1 MQRKRESAIAS
12 VTLNTA
18 TFHHETI
25 HPTYINYFFGRNGV
39 GKTTIGRCIF
49 DGTCVEWNEDENPG
63 DYEVLLFNKD
73 FISTY
78 FKSFDKVTGIFSISE
93 DAKEASRN
101 LEIYLIKHRLSEIDE
116 ELQKAERNFASAT
129 EYLHQKEEDFRNAYS
144 LKVTDLSASYPKLLP
159 STLSSDI
166 DLHSFVK
173 ALSNIK
179 PIAKKDDNLDFYYD
193 AVYNKSQTYHDFLD
207 IIDAAAIDTIPSC
220 SLLEE
225 VITSNNSSPFSINI
239 NRLGATEWV
248 MDGYKRFHALS
259 EYTCPYCQQP
269 INDKT
274 SNQLKSC
281 FTQEY
286 ELKVSELQ
294 NFLESY
300 RQHLSYITAQL
311 PQVPNTTEPYYLH
324 SLIQQYMACVEKY
337 NFTCM
342 LNVLTI
348 EKKIENP
355 SASEQIEDIAP
366 ILRKINKVITSMNKL
381 IEKHNGVFYNH
392 ESTADFCDNE
402 VKGLLADRLADEI
415 KEYLYAYEDYEEAKD
430 DNRDATFNLNCE
442 REELLKELEE
452 FGSPLAIITPSIN
465 SINRLLSLS
474 GFSGFKVIEHEDL
487 YNSYQVVRTDT
498 GNSVA
503 TNLSDG
509 ELNYLAFLYF
519 YNLVKG
525 VDKDTHQKKKIVI
538 IDDPISS
545 LDSHAF
551 NYIISLVREL
561 VDICYSSADYRD
573 TSSDCDIIK
582 QIFILTHNIQFYNS
596 IIRSMIGKYDCVN
609 LYSVTKTD
617 EHSSIELCSR
627 QSKNKSGENVN
638 YSPIKNPYVLLWEN
652 YFSSRH
658 VAELINTA
666 YRILEYYF
674 LDMCGEDT
682 KTLNDIILVDNRHR
696 FVITAS
702 DGSKDTS
709 ILNSIE
715 AILQYVKPKV
725 NDEFLSY
732 DEISEEQI
740 RAAFKTIFYQLGQ
753 SQHYDM
759 MVQRCS

>member
-1 MQRKRESAIAS
+1 M
-12 VTLNTA
+12 
-18 TFHHETI
+18 
-25 HPTYINYFFGRNGV
+25 
-39 GKTTIGRCIF
+39 
-49 DGTCVEWNEDENPG
+49 
-63 DYEVLLFNKD
+63 
-73 FISTY
+73 
-78 FKSFDKVTGIFSISE
+78 
-93 DAKEASRN
+93 
-101 LEIYLIKHRLSEIDE
+101 
-116 ELQKAERNFASAT
+116 
-129 EYLHQKEEDFRNAYS
+129 
-144 LKVTDLSASYPKLLP
+144 
-159 STLSSDI
+159 
-166 DLHSFVK
+166 
-173 ALSNIK
+173 
-179 PIAKKDDNLDFYYD
+179 
-193 AVYNKSQTYHDFLD
+193 
-207 IIDAAAIDTIPSC
+207 
-220 SLLEE
+220 
-225 VITSNNSSPFSINI
+225 
-239 NRLGATEWV
+239 
-248 MDGYKRFHALS
+248 
-259 EYTCPYCQQP
+259 
-269 INDKT
+269 
-274 SNQLKSC
+274 
-281 FTQEY
+281 
-286 ELKVSELQ
+286 
-294 NFLESY
+294 
-300 RQHLSYITAQL
+300 
-311 PQVPNTTEPYYLH
+311 
-324 SLIQQYMACVEKY
+324 
-337 NFTCM
+337 
-342 LNVLTI
+342 
-348 EKKIENP
+348 
-355 SASEQIEDIAP
+355 
-366 ILRKINKVITSMNKL
+366 
-381 IEKHNGVFYNH
+381 
-392 ESTADFCDNE
+392 
-402 VKGLLADRLADEI
+402 
-415 KEYLYAYEDYEEAKD
+415 
-430 DNRDATFNLNCE
+430 
-442 REELLKELEE
+442 KELEE

-725 NDEFLSY
+725 NDEYLSY

-740 RAAFKTIFYQLGQ
+740 RAAFKTIFYKLGQ